1 MTPVRVLVCEDS
13 AVYAAGLRRTLEY
26 DRDITVAGV
35 CPTAEQA
42 LAMLA
47 AQRPDLVTMD
57 LELPGMDGLAAVEEI
72 MSNRPV
78 PVVVLSSYVGP
89 DGEKAAAALGAG
101 AVDACAKSDLDLA
114 DPAGVTAAAFRARIR
129 ALARVPVIRHP
140 RARLRLARHPQGP
153 AGRRASVIGI
163 GASTGGPQVL
173 FHVLSALPP
182 NYPIPLLVVQHMGPG
197 FTEGLVRWLDRNVGL
212 EVTMAEDRQPL
223 AAGAWVAPEG
233 AHLCLGGDG
242 RLLLDRASP
251 SGPHRPSA
259 DALLT
264 SIAAHAGRAG
274 AAVLLTGMGRDGA
287 AGTAALRRAGGLVI
301 AQDEASSAVF
311 GMPKAAIEQGADLVL
326 PPAGIADA
334 LARLSHLPLPGA
346 ARGLTTAGRP
356 GPAPGPGPH
365 RAGRP

>member
-1 MTPVRVLVCEDS
+1 MTRISVLICEDS

-26 DRDITVAGV
+26 DRDITVLGT
-35 CPTAEQA
+35 CPTAEDA
-42 LAMLA
+42 LATLGTA
-47 AQRPDLVTMD
+47 RPDLVTMD

-72 MSNRPV
+72 MSSRPV

-101 AVDACAKSDLDLA
+101 AVDAYAKDDLDLA

-129 ALARVPVIRHP
+129 ALARVQVIHHP
-140 RARLRLARHPQGP
+140 RARLRLARNAPGP

-163 GASTGGPQVL
+163 CASTGGPQVL
-173 FHVLSALPP
+173 YHVLSSLPP
-182 NYPIPLLVVQHMGPG
+182 NYAIPLLLVQHMGPG
-197 FTEGLVRWLDRNVGL
+197 FTEGLVRWLDRNVGI
-212 EVTMAEDRQPL
+212 EVTMAEDRLLL

-242 RLLLDRASP
+242 RLVLDRDSP

-274 AAVLLTGMGRDGA
+274 AAVVLTGMGRDGA
-287 AGTAALRRAGGLVI
+287 AGAAAVRQAGGLVI

-311 GMPKAAIEQGADLVL
+311 GMPKAAIEQGADLML
-326 PPAGIADA
+326 PPSGIADT
-334 LARLSHLPLPGA
+334 LAHLGHLPLPGA
-346 ARGLTTAGRP
+346 ARGLTTAAR
-356 GPAPGPGPH
+356 PGPGPR
-365 RAGRP
+365 RAGQP